1 LSTHNIHSEM
11 ILDLP
16 ELHRQLAALANPN
29 LHHDLRAMPEV
40 ERRTAMKDIE
50 EQIEEMLAFE
60 HMPWQSAFEK
70 ATKAVE
76 YEYRVE
82 GRSTQL

>member
-1 LSTHNIHSEM
+1 LSTKNIHSEM

-16 ELHRQLAALANPN
+16 ELHRQLAALANPH

-40 ERRTAMKDIE
+40 ERRTAMTDIM

-60 HMPWQSAFEK
+60 RMPWQAALEK
-70 ATKAVE
+70 AGKAVD
-76 YEYRVE
+76 YEY
-82 GRSTQL
+82 